1 MKLDSAIML
10 KLSDYYIACKYSEF
24 AGYCRGT
31 CYLCRQVIFEI
42 MHWLIDIFTQTSS
55 AQTVLLLTAISIV
68 GLLLGRIRIGKF
80 SLGGSFVFFAAIAM
94 GHFAHRAGLQTND
107 SMMDIAKNFGLVI
120 FVYALGLQMGPGFF
134 SSLRKG
140 GLKLNLSAMMVTVLG
155 SLLAV
160 AAAFIL
166 GLGIPDTMGIL
177 SGATTNTPAMIASQQ
192 TVLDLD
198 PSAVQASFDVA
209 SAYAVGYPFSV
220 LTVILCVS
228 LLRRMFPASAERSS
242 GRGGDKYTAVTEVCV
257 NNPAFYGMAVRDVV
271 NRSGFHFVISRL
283 WRNGQVQIP
292 VSDTVLHRNDHL
304 MIICSKDDL
313 HRFGSLFGHEEDT
326 DWNRPDIDWNII
338 DKTLVSKHLRVTQE
352 NVVGIPLSKLKLRNK
367 FGVNITRINRAG
379 MTLVPD
385 ANTTLQFG
393 DRLTVV
399 GDESK
404 IDTLGKAVGNEEARL
419 NEPRLV
425 PLLVGIFLG
434 VLLGSIPVAIP
445 GMSSPVKLGIAGGPI
460 VMGILMGA
468 FGPKL
473 HITTYTTRAAN
484 LMLRQLGITFFFASL
499 GFSVGGTFVENVFCA
514 RGLEMAALSVILA
527 AVPILLVAIFN
538 EKVLHLDFGQNI
550 GLLCGSYTNPN
561 ALAYANTLM
570 GNDNAA
576 EAYASVYPLTTFMRV
591 FLAQFMII
599 LFGVG

>member
-1 MKLDSAIML
+1 MNW
-10 KLSDYYIACKYSEF
+10 LS
-24 AGYCRGT
+24 
-31 CYLCRQVIFEI
+31 
-42 MHWLIDIFTQTSS
+42 DIFTQESA
-55 AQTVLLLTAISIV
+55 AQTVLLLTAISIL
-68 GLLLGRIRIGKF
+68 GLALGRIKIGKF
-80 SLGGSFVFFAAIAM
+80 SLGGSFVFFAAIAV
-94 GHFAHRAGLQTND
+94 GHFANKIGIETNA
-107 SMMDIAKNFGLVI
+107 SMLDLAKNFGLVI

-140 GLKLNLSAMMVTVLG
+140 GVKLNVSAMIVT
-155 SLLAV
+155 LLSSALALV
-160 AAAFIL
+160 AAFAV
-166 GLGIPDTMGIL
+166 GLSIPDAMGIL

-192 TVLDLD
+192 TVLDVD
-198 PSAVQASFDVA
+198 PSAVQASHNVA

-228 LLRRMFPASAERSS
+228 LLRRIFPKSAERSS
-242 GRGGDKYTAVTEVCV
+242 GSGGDKYTAATEVCV
-257 NNPAFYGMAVRDVV
+257 LNPAFYGLAVKDVV
-271 NRSGFHFVISRL
+271 AQSGFHFVISRL
-283 WRNGQVQIP
+283 WRKGEVMIP
-292 VSDTVLHRNDHL
+292 VSDTVLHKNDHL
-304 MIICSKDDL
+304 MLICSKDDI
-313 HRFGSLFGHEEDT
+313 HKFGPLFGHEEDT

-338 DKTLVSKHLRVTQE
+338 DKTLVSVHLRVTQD
-352 NVVGIPLSKLKLRNK
+352 NVVGVPLSKLKLRNK

-379 MTLVPD
+379 MTIVPS

-399 GDESK
+399 GDEAK
-404 IDTLGKAVGNEEARL
+404 IKILGKALGNEETRL
-419 NEPRLV
+419 NEPRLI
-425 PLLVGIFLG
+425 PLLFGIFLG

-460 VMGILMGA
+460 IMGILMGA

-514 RGLEMAALSVILA
+514 RGLEMAAIAVIIA
-527 AVPILLVAIFN
+527 AVPIMLVAVFN
-538 EKVLHLDFGQNI
+538 EKVLHLEFSQTV

-561 ALAYANTLM
+561 ALAYANSLL

-576 EAYASVYPLTTFMRV
+576 EAYASVYPLTTFLRV
-591 FLAQFMII
+591 FLAQFII
-599 LFGVG
+599 IIFGVG